1 MKKITYIL
9 LAVFMHSFIGCDT
22 VDFGDINK
30 NTNGP
35 SDPYPAG
42 LMSGAIMSYATYTGR
57 NGLMQPTLYM
67 QYQSQ
72 VTYIDEMLYA
82 SVPASWYTYYVSSLS
97 GLQLIIDYV
106 GDPANLTPA
115 IESQGA
121 PENQIGVAMILKSVM
136 FKRIT
141 DTYGDVPYSAA
152 LTGTEG
158 ISPAY
163 DSQADIYT
171 GIIADVKAGRDML
184 DAAKTGPTGDI
195 IYDGD
200 VNSWIKFANS
210 FLLQVTLNMSKT
222 SAAGTAET
230 EFSAALAHAG
240 GVIENV
246 DEEAWFQ
253 YEDNAGFRNPWNSN
267 RTPDYFITQEFLDAM
282 QGAGGTLNP
291 TSNTTADDRRNVF
304 STDGDGVGVAYGYA
318 DGSGAGAESISN
330 DYYWNNETPLPLMT
344 ASYTYL
350 NRAEAA
356 ALGWTTEVAN
366 TMLTSG
372 IEKSFETLEGLTI
385 IAGEPL
391 TLNGTAYAAARVAD
405 AGTVAGGIAQVI
417 GEEKW
422 ISLFGQAYDS
432 WSEFRRTGYP
442 NLTPGTDFF
451 NDGNI
456 PTRYLYPSEEA
467 TLNGTNYATG
477 VAGLSP
483 AEDQNTSKPWWQM

>member
-35 SDPYPAG
+35 SDPFPAG
-42 LMSGAIMSYATYTGR
+42 LMSGAIMSYATTSGR
-57 NGLMQPTLYM
+57 NGLMKPTLYV

-82 SVPASWYTYYVSSLS
+82 SVAASWYTYYVSSLS
-97 GLQLIIDYV
+97 ALQIVIDYV

-121 PENQIGVAMILKSVM
+121 PENQIGVAMILKSVI
-136 FKRIT
+136 FKRVT
-141 DTYGDVPYSAA
+141 DTYGDVPFSDA
-152 LTGTEG
+152 LKGTEG

-163 DSQADIYT
+163 DTQDGIYT
-171 GIIADVKAGRDML
+171 GLIADVKAGRDML

-195 IYDGD
+195 IYGGD
-200 VNSWIKFANS
+200 IDSWIKFANS
-210 FLLQVTLNMSKT
+210 FLLQVSLQMSNT
-222 SAAGTAET
+222 SAAGTAAT
-230 EFSAALAHAG
+230 EFAAALAHSG

-246 DEEAWFQ
+246 SEEAWFQ
-253 YEDNAGFRNPWNSN
+253 YEDISGFRNPWNAN

-291 TSNTTADDRRNVF
+291 TSNTTPDDRRSVYA
-304 STDGDGVGVAYGYA
+304 TDGDGAGVPYGYA

-330 DYYWNNETPLPLMT
+330 DYYWNNLTPLPLMT

-356 ALGWTTEVAN
+356 NLAWTGEDAN
-366 TMLTSG
+366 AMLTSG
-372 IEKSFETLEGLTI
+372 IEKSFETLANLTS
-385 IAGEPL
+385 IAGDPL
-391 TLNGTAYAAARVAD
+391 TLDGTAYAAARVAD
-405 AGTVAGGIAQVI
+405 VGTVAGGMAQVV

-422 ISLFGQAYDS
+422 ISLFGQAFDS

-442 NLTPGTDFF
+442 QLTPGTDYF

-456 PTRYLYPSEEA
+456 PTRYIYPSEEA
-467 TLNGTNYATG
+467 TLNPTNYSTG
-477 VAGLSP
+477 VSGLSP
-483 AEDQNTSKPWWQM
+483 ADDQNTAKVWWQQ